1 MRQITR
7 GKYKKINLDNVDIRQ
22 VLDEI
27 GIEYFE
33 SGKNVSNNWIGT
45 ACPWCLDES
54 SHLGLCL
61 TAPVVSCFK
70 CGHTGNY
77 LSYLSEELQSF
88 PKAMDILQEFQPRE
102 LKQYQGGKKKRSIKV
117 NLPKNAAR
125 TILSEHAA
133 YLEGR
138 GYNYK
143 DLEKYNLHYCGPLGK
158 WANRIIVP
166 IYKRYKLLTFT
177 SIDISDNPVIKYK
190 HLSEE
195 KSVSHVKEI
204 LYGNEITNGSVCC
217 ICEGIFDVWRI
228 GPGALCGFGTK
239 VTAAQKK
246 ILSKYN
252 KVIIC
257 FDGDDAGYVA
267 ADNIA
272 KDLAAFV
279 DVEVLDLPSGTDPD
293 TLDKEDLRFIRN
305 KIDGKY

>member
-1 MRQITR
+1 MRQISKQKR
-7 GKYKKINLDNVDIRQ
+7 EKINLDNIDIRL

-45 ACPWCLDES
+45 ACPWCGDKS

-77 LSYLSEELQSF
+77 LTYLSEELQSF

-102 LKQYQGGKKKRSIKV
+102 LKPYQEGEHKKSIKV
-117 NLPKNAAR
+117 NLPKNATR
-125 TILSEHAA
+125 IIQPEHAG

-138 GYNYK
+138 GFDYK
-143 DLEKYNLHYCGPLGK
+143 KLEKYNLHYCNPLGK

-166 IYKRYKLLTFT
+166 IYKGYKLLTFT
-177 SIDISDNPVIKYK
+177 SIDISDDVNIKYK

-195 KSVSHVKEI
+195 ESVSHVKEI
-204 LYGNEITNGSVCC
+204 LYGSEFTNGVVCS
-217 ICEGIFDVWRI
+217 ICEGIFDMWRI
-228 GPGALCGFGTK
+228 GDGALCTFGTK

-252 KVIIC
+252 KVLIC
-257 FDGDDAGYVA
+257 FDGDQAGKEGA
-267 ADNIA
+267 EKLAN
-272 KDLAAFV
+272 DLAAFV
-279 DVEVLDLPSGTDPD
+279 DIEILTLPFGKDPD